1 MTSPSTVLVLS
12 SDPLIEM
19 VVRHLLPVDRYAVR
33 RIADR
38 DEVAPLLEQEAR
50 LAVLDMPEMDADAL
64 AFVRDLHTRAG
75 KPLLVL
81 TTHPARLVGQLEPA
95 VRLLDRPPQ
104 LEQLQAALNAALAE
118 PALPAFPPGS
128 PAGRTRRRLVSL
140 VGAIVLAVVATVLV
154 GPLLGV
160 PGMPNLVERY
170 LGKKEDDSE
179 RSTSGSVTLL
189 PGRTDAFELPA
200 DVVAKMKIP
209 KWYRVEKTARPRTQ
223 TFSGTLAFDPDRLV
237 RIQSLF
243 PGKVVA
249 LGALDGKPID
259 ETKPASLRGTLLEN
273 GSRVNRDHPLAVVLC
288 STLGDRKSD
297 LVDALSQN
305 SLDKENLKK
314 LEEIQSSVAPVVLR
328 AAERAQQNSQILV
341 EKAERALLSWSV
353 SEKEIKAVRAEAARI
368 IARKKLRDP
377 DAERI
382 SQKNWARVEI
392 FSPIEGVV
400 VEKNVVPGNIIDST
414 QDLFK
419 IADLSS
425 LAVYVHVYE
434 DDQPELQKLQKRYQ
448 PGLVP
453 WRLYL
458 TSDPLK
464 RAIVSPGI
472 KRLGVIVDPTQHT
485 SLAVGTAD
493 NKDHHL
499 SVGQFVTA
507 EVDIPAPPDVV
518 SIPVGALDEDG
529 ETSHVLVQ
537 LDPDHHRYAL
547 RRVRV
552 LQRFLD
558 FAYVSSK
565 LSDSDRAAGLTEL
578 KPGDLIITGGAIQ
591 LKPALEEAQS
601 RAKARDKAQK

>member
-1 MTSPSTVLVLS
+1 MSSPSTVLVLS
-12 SDPLIEM
+12 TDPLIEM
-19 VVRHLLPVDRYAVR
+19 VVRHLLPIEQYAVR

-38 DEVAPLLEQEAR
+38 GEVLSLLEQEAR
-50 LAVLDMPEMDADAL
+50 LAILDLPEMDAETL

-81 TTHPARLVGQLEPA
+81 MTDPSQIAGQLEPA

-118 PALPAFPPGS
+118 PTPPTLPSPP
-128 PAGRTRRRLVSL
+128 PTGRVRRRLVSL
-140 VGAIVLAVVATVLV
+140 VGAVVLAVAAAVLI
-154 GPLLGV
+154 GPMLGV
-160 PGMPNLVERY
+160 PGMPNLIERF
-170 LGKKEDDSE
+170 LKKDDTSE
-179 RSTSGSVTLL
+179 RPSSESVTLL
-189 PGRTDAFELPA
+189 SGRTDAFELPD
-200 DVVAKMKIP
+200 DVVATMKIP
-209 KWYRVEKTARPRTQ
+209 KAHRIEKSARPRTQ

-243 PGKVVA
+243 PGKIVA
-249 LGALDGKPID
+249 LGAVDGKPID
-259 ETKPASLRGTLLEN
+259 ETKPASLRGTLLAN
-273 GSRVNRDHPLAVVLC
+273 GNRVDVDHPLAVVWC

-305 SLDKENLKK
+305 SLDTENLKYI
-314 LEEIQSSVAPVVLR
+314 EANPNIAPVTLR
-328 AAERAQQNSQILV
+328 AAERMQQNSRIAV

-353 SEKEIKAVRAEAARI
+353 SDKEMAEIRAEAARI
-368 IARKKLRDP
+368 IERKGKRDP

-382 SQKNWARVEI
+382 RQKNWARVEI
-392 FSPIEGVV
+392 HSPIKGVV

-419 IADLSS
+419 IADLTS

-434 DDQPELQKLQKRYQ
+434 DDLPELQKLQKRYE
-448 PGLVP
+448 PGLIP
-453 WRLYL
+453 WRLYSTL
-458 TSDPLK
+458 DTPK
-464 RAIVSPGI
+464 RPIASPGI
-472 KRLGVIVDPTQHT
+472 KRLSPIVDPNQHT
-485 SLAVGTAD
+485 SIAVGFAD
-493 NKDHHL
+493 NRDRRL

-507 EVDIPAPPDVV
+507 EVDIPPPPDVV

-565 LSDSDRAAGLTEL
+565 LSDSDRASGLTEL
-578 KPGDLIITGGAIQ
+578 KPGELIITGGAVQ
-591 LKPALEEAQS
+591 LKPALEEAQA
-601 RAKARDKAQK
+601 RAKAQAKAKK

>member
-1 MTSPSTVLVLS
+1 MSSPSTVLVLS
-12 SDPLIEM
+12 TDPLIEM
-19 VVRHLLPVDRYAVR
+19 VVRHLLPVEQYAVR

-38 DEVAPLLEQEAR
+38 GEVLSLLEQEAR
-50 LAVLDMPEMDADAL
+50 LAVLDLPEMDAETL

-81 TTHPARLVGQLEPA
+81 TTDPGQIAGQLEPA

-118 PALPAFPPGS
+118 PAAPTLPSTPL
-128 PAGRTRRRLVSL
+128 AGRTRRRLVSL
-140 VGAIVLAVVATVLV
+140 VGAVVLAVASAVLI
-154 GPLLGV
+154 GPMLGV
-160 PGMPNLVERY
+160 PGMPNLIERF
-170 LGKKEDDSE
+170 LEKDDTSE
-179 RSTSGSVTLL
+179 RPSSESVTLL

-200 DVVAKMKIP
+200 DVVAKMNIP
-209 KWYRVEKTARPRTQ
+209 KAHRIEKSARPRTQ
-223 TFSGTLAFDPDRLV
+223 TFSGSLAFDPDRLV

-243 PGKVVA
+243 PGKIIA
-249 LGALDGKPID
+249 LGAVDGKPID
-259 ETKPASLRGTLLEN
+259 ETKPASLRGTLLAN
-273 GSRVNRDHPLAVVLC
+273 GNRVDRDHPLAVVWC

-305 SLDKENLKK
+305 SLDTENLKK

-328 AAERAQQNSQILV
+328 QAERAQQTSRIAV

-353 SEKEIKAVRAEAARI
+353 SDKEMAEIRAEAARI
-368 IARKKLRDP
+368 IERKGKRDP

-382 SQKNWARVEI
+382 RQKNWARVEI
-392 FSPIEGVV
+392 YSPIKGVV

-419 IADLSS
+419 IADLTS

-434 DDQPELQKLQKRYQ
+434 DDQPELQKLQKLYE
-448 PGLVP
+448 PGLIP
-453 WRLYL
+453 WRLYSNL
-458 TSDPLK
+458 DSP
-464 RAIVSPGI
+464 RRPIASPGI
-472 KRLGVIVDPTQHT
+472 KRLSPIVDPNQHT
-485 SLAVGTAD
+485 SIAVGFAD
-493 NKDHHL
+493 NRDRRL

-565 LSDSDRAAGLTEL
+565 LSDSDRASGLTEL
-578 KPGDLIITGGAIQ
+578 KPGELIITGGAVQ
-591 LKPALEEAQS
+591 LKPALEEAQA
-601 RAKARDKAQK
+601 RAKAQK